1 MKTSNQ
7 LSEEPLS
14 PNRVGCDGSGSA
26 SDGIHALAIVR
37 GMRERIRELAK
48 LARIGELAIAA
59 QKSTDYYCNEST
71 IQPSEEDWRIDG
83 TEERVWHCGIDLRAA
98 IDAGVKEG
106 AK

>member
-37 GMRERIRELAK
+37 G
-48 LARIGELAIAA
+48 
-59 QKSTDYYCNEST
+59 
-71 IQPSEEDWRIDG
+71 
-83 TEERVWHCGIDLRAA
+83 RVEPLR
-98 IDAGVKEG
+98 
-106 AK
+106 